1 MNKRIKKKKAKQA
14 LLREQERLAQELAQL
29 SPEEL
34 EELARIVRK
43 GFHEISKVIAYI
55 FDGLIAFFKNMEESF
70 ESIEQQGTIQSRPR
84 ALQVQRHRQS
94 HLGKKSGA
102 HVQQWGRNCRKS
114 WRRYQ
119 QANRKHGHQTK
130 HRRSTKKPRAI
141 QRNR

>member
-1 MNKRIKKKKAKQA
+1 MNKKIKKKKAKQD
-14 LLREQERLAQELAQL
+14 LQRDQERVNQELAKL

-34 EELARIVRK
+34 EDLVRTINQVLQ
-43 GFHEISKVIAYI
+43 EIGKVIAYI
-55 FDGLIAFFKNMEESF
+55 FDGLVDFFKNMEESF